1 MKTLLKYDLR
11 IQQTVIFLFIITLL
25 MALII
30 EIDSGFTVILIE
42 FFLIAF
48 VQYTLNL
55 LKFYKKNYHRTQSRT
70 VYIFVSN
77 YVVITFLFF
86 VLRRFL
92 KLDFYCDFIDWMP
105 LSWIIL
111 SPVLILQSLIISF
124 YDKEKLELKDN

>member
-11 IQQTVIFLFIITLL
+11 IQQTVILLFIATLL

-30 EIDSGFTVILIE
+30 EIDCGFTVILIE

-48 VQYTLNL
+48 VHYTLNL
-55 LKFYKKNYHRTQSRT
+55 LKFYNKNYHRTQSRT
-70 VYIFVSN
+70 VYIFVSS

-86 VLRRFL
+86 VLRGYL
-92 KLDFYCDFIDWMP
+92 KLNFYTDIIDWMP

-124 YDKEKLELKDN
+124 YDKEKLELKNN

>member
-1 MKTLLKYDLR
+1 MKILLKYDLR
-11 IQQTVIFLFIITLL
+11 IQQTVILLFIATLL

-55 LKFYKKNYHRTQSRT
+55 LKFYKKHYPRTQSRT
-70 VYIFVSN
+70 VYIFVSS

-92 KLDFYCDFIDWMP
+92 NLDFYCDFIDWMP